1 MHMIA
6 TNICVWLHVLIQ
18 ETKHQ
23 IMVMVQLNSTN
34 EMIGVDLTQA
44 WDHVDDV
51 VEEMSED
58 YLDSVGSY
66 PVVHRTK
73 ISPTKFFNTN
83 NHSNHEN
90 LSNIDVH
97 GLSTLLV
104 PTATNKLHRAI
115 RSLNDHYITHG
126 HCRRSNVIGELV
138 TDASQ
143 FLFPCTIEYSLICAA
158 ILYIMWKNISQM

>member
-1 MHMIA
+1 MIA

-23 IMVMVQLNSTN
+23 IMVMVQLNTTSD
-34 EMIGVDLTQA
+34 IVGADLVNA

-66 PVVHRTK
+66 PVLPR
-73 ISPTKFFNTN
+73 IN
-83 NHSNHEN
+83 NFPLTLARN
-90 LSNIDVH
+90 VPFP
-97 GLSTLLV
+97 LSTTTTTSMPTVLLNL
-104 PTATNKLHRAI
+104 TEHLNRSI
-115 RSLNDHYITHG
+115 RSLNDHHITHG
-126 HCRRSNVIGELV
+126 HCRRSNIIGELV

-158 ILYIMWKNISQM
+158 ILYIMWKNISDM

>member
-1 MHMIA
+1 MHMIG

-23 IMVMVQLNSTN
+23 IMTMISMN
-34 EMIGVDLTQA
+34 ETDLATASDMTHA

-58 YLDSVGSY
+58 YLDGFSAL
-66 PVVHRTK
+66 
-73 ISPTKFFNTN
+73 N
-83 NHSNHEN
+83 
-90 LSNIDVH
+90 
-97 GLSTLLV
+97 STQLM
-104 PTATNKLHRAI
+104 ATSKGIPGLHRAR
-115 RSLNDHYITHG
+115 RSLNDHYITHSD
-126 HCRRSNVIGELV
+126 CRRSNIIGELV

-158 ILYIMWKNISQM
+158 ILYIMWKGISEM